1 MWSGRAENTFILLPQ
16 VLYFNLEKRICQVG
30 SQIKIS
36 TQNLIRSKQR
46 KGGSSRI
53 ALNFCVLQICKI
65 IFVKHL
71 TNL

>member
-1 MWSGRAENTFILLPQ
+1 MNISDLRVCI
-16 VLYFNLEKRICQVG
+16 QVG
-30 SQIKIS
+30 WKVDVRNTIRAAQK
-36 TQNLIRSKQR
+36 LIRSKQR

-53 ALNFCVLQICKI
+53 ALNFCTLQICKT